1 MLKKVV
7 LVSALSIVM
16 AGCSGMRTTEETFM
30 THAENINFLFFQI
43 PGGDTQERAMELI
56 PPGGKITTMLSSPTD
71 TTSAAGFFN
80 RLIGID
86 ATTIN
91 GTIEK

>member
-7 LVSALSIVM
+7 FVAAMSVVM
-16 AGCSGMRTTEETFM
+16 AGCSGIRTTEESFM
-30 THAENINFLFFQI
+30 SHAENINFLFMQI

-91 GTIEK
+91 GTIDK